1 METGAAKA
9 LGQEEGCIVL
19 GKPVQTDRLGLSE
32 GTRLPSG
39 ARLEAGTVLSG
50 DVLSL
55 GPKASQ

>member
-1 METGAAKA
+1 M
-9 LGQEEGCIVL
+9 L
-19 GKPVQTDRLGLSE
+19 GKPVQTDRLGLLE

-55 GPKASQ
+55 GPQASQ